1 MKNKSPAEV
10 GRLLTLTQAKEELN
24 CGRTKLYQL
33 HQRGLLE
40 FVKFDKQTRVTERS
54 IKKLV
59 RDLIDNQRITPKS
72 LSIQDKTAL
81 DK

>member
-1 MKNKSPAEV
+1 M
-10 GRLLTLTQAKEELN
+10 LTLSQAKEELN

-54 IKKLV
+54 IRKLV
-59 RDLIDNQRITPKS
+59 QDLIETKTIAPKR
-72 LSIQDKTAL
+72 DGNAA
-81 DK
+81 

>member
-10 GRLLTLTQAKEELN
+10 GRLLTISQAIDELN

-59 RDLIDNQRITPKS
+59 RHLIETKTILPK
-72 LSIQDKTAL
+72 IDGNAA
-81 DK
+81 

>member
-1 MKNKSPAEV
+1 MKSKSFAEV
-10 GRLLTLTQAKEELN
+10 GRLLTLSQAKEELN

-54 IKKLV
+54 IRKLV
-59 RDLIDNQRITPKS
+59 QDLIETKTIAPKR
-72 LSIQDKTAL
+72 DGNAA
-81 DK
+81 

>member
-1 MKNKSPAEV
+1 MKNKSPAEI
-10 GRLLTLTQAKEELN
+10 GRLLTLSQAKDELN

-59 RDLIDNQRITPKS
+59 RDLIETKTIRPKA
-72 LSIQDKTAL
+72 DGNAA
-81 DK
+81 

>member
-1 MKNKSPAEV
+1 MKNKPPADI
-10 GRLLTLTQAKEELN
+10 GRLLTISQAREELN
-24 CGRTKLYQL
+24 CGKTKLYQL

-59 RDLIDNQRITPKS
+59 HDLVKN
-72 LSIQDKTAL
+72 KTMKPDGNAA
-81 DK
+81 

>member
-1 MKNKSPAEV
+1 MKNKAPAEV
-10 GRLLTLTQAKEELN
+10 GRLLTLAQARDELN

-54 IKKLV
+54 IKKFV
-59 RDLIDNQRITPKS
+59 RDLIETKIIAPKT
-72 LSIQDKTAL
+72 DGNAA
-81 DK
+81 

>member
-1 MKNKSPAEV
+1 MKNKPPAEV

-40 FVKFDKQTRVTERS
+40 FVKFDNQTRVTERS

-59 RDLIDNQRITPKS
+59 RDLIETKTIRPKV
-72 LSIQDKTAL
+72 DGNAA
-81 DK
+81 

>member
-1 MKNKSPAEV
+1 MKNKSPAEI
-10 GRLLTLTQAKEELN
+10 GRLLTLSQARDELN

-59 RDLIDNQRITPKS
+59 HDLIKTKTIAPKTDGNADS
-72 LSIQDKTAL
+72 TGTD
-81 DK
+81 